1 MKMYHV
7 RMLFSEICLES
18 SELDQI
24 STILLHSKYNYEL
37 VCVAEEQLPAF
48 ADSQVLDNVL
58 ASFKRVDG
66 FRRDSLMIDFL
77 DYDRST
83 I

>member
-7 RMLFSEICLES
+7 RMLFGEICLES

-24 STILLHSKYNYEL
+24 FTILLYSIDNYEL

-58 ASFKRVDG
+58 ASFKRVG
-66 FRRDSLMIDFL
+66 RLGRDSLMIDFL